1 MNEVDLIVAKFRTH
15 QEAAEATLEYYR
27 HLSDGVPPVVGS

>member
-27 HLSDGVPPVVGS
+27 HLSAAERLDILF